1 MADLLMGVYML
12 IIAYKNTIWQGE
24 YFKHDISWRASK
36 LCIFTGIVS
45 TISSEVSALTLTVI
59 TIDRLICIV
68 FAFRFRRM
76 SFKIVVVSMTLVWLL
91 GLAISITPLLH
102 NDYFHDFHRNVH
114 FYGRS
119 ALCLPFHLS
128 AEKIPG
134 WEYSISIFFG
144 LNGVLFTF
152 ILLAYLFMY
161 RTVTKASNAVRSTR
175 MNQHSTIAIRMILII
190 LTDFLCWFPV
200 IIIGILS
207 FTGNLD
213 DPKGAAYAWIAVFVV
228 PINSAI
234 NPLIYTFSTTL
245 VRETFSKKTT
255 PLQRPYYDQGIY
267 FPIIQ

>member
-12 IIAYKNTIWQGE
+12 IIAYKNTIWKGE

-36 LCIFTGIVS
+36 LCIFTGIIS
-45 TISSEVSALTLTVI
+45 TISSEVSVLTLTFI
-59 TIDRLICIV
+59 TIDRLISIV
-68 FAFRFRRM
+68 FAFRIRRM
-76 SFKIVVVSMTLVWLL
+76 SFKMVVVSMILVWLI
-91 GLAISITPLLH
+91 GLTISITPLLH

-128 AEKIPG
+128 AEKISG
-134 WEYSISIFFG
+134 WEYSVSIFIC
-144 LNGVLFTF
+144 LNSVSFTF
-152 ILLAYLFMY
+152 ILVAYLFMY
-161 RTVTKASNAVRSTR
+161 QTVTKASNDVRSTR
-175 MNQHSTIAIRMILII
+175 MNQHSTIAIRMIFII

-207 FTGNLD
+207 FTGHLH

-234 NPLIYTFSTTL
+234 NPLIYTFSTPL
-245 VRETFSKKTT
+245 VRETFCRKTT
-255 PLQRPYYDQGIY
+255 ASQPPHYGQGIY
-267 FPIIQ
+267 FQIIE

>member
-12 IIAYKNTIWQGE
+12 IIAYKNIIWQGE

-45 TISSEVSALTLTVI
+45 TISSEVSAITLTVI

-76 SFKIVVVSMTLVWLL
+76 SFKIIVVSMILVWLL

-234 NPLIYTFSTTL
+234 NPLIYTFSTPL
-245 VRETFSKKTT
+245 VREKFCKKTT
-255 PLQRPYYDQGIY
+255 PSQRRDYGQGIY

>member
-12 IIAYKNTIWQGE
+12 IIAYKNIIWQGE

-119 ALCLPFHLS
+119 ALVYHSIYPPKRFPAGNIPFLFFLVLMVYCL
-128 AEKIPG
+128 
-134 WEYSISIFFG
+134 
-144 LNGVLFTF
+144 
-152 ILLAYLFMY
+152 
-161 RTVTKASNAVRSTR
+161 RSFCW
-175 MNQHSTIAIRMILII
+175 
-190 LTDFLCWFPV
+190 LTSSC
-200 IIIGILS
+200 IGQS
-207 FTGNLD
+207 
-213 DPKGAAYAWIAVFVV
+213 PKQAM
-228 PINSAI
+228 P
-234 NPLIYTFSTTL
+234 
-245 VRETFSKKTT
+245 
-255 PLQRPYYDQGIY
+255 
-267 FPIIQ
+267 